1 MTSGG
6 RNWASGEGRRI
17 ARSLGQGLQLPED
30 VHYFFDGS
38 DEALATW
45 LQWHSI
51 AITRLT
57 CLVYLLFFTCIY
69 YYYYYFGIIVDIVIT
84 GNEIGLY
91 DGSQIKGCCR
101 GN

>member
-1 MTSGG
+1 MNSGG

-30 VHYFFDGS
+30 VHYFSGGS

-69 YYYYYFGIIVDIVIT
+69 IIIILV
-84 GNEIGLY
+84 
-91 DGSQIKGCCR
+91 
-101 GN
+101 